1 MISILPGVI
10 LQGLQPEILI
20 ALMNLT
26 MCVPEGITITSALDG
41 EHMLGSKHYIGQAID
56 VRTFNWGEGQK
67 QELRECLRGL
77 GRDYD
82 VVQEHDHLHIEFDPK

>member
-10 LQGLQPEILI
+10 LKGLQPEILI

-26 MCVPEGITITSALDG
+26 ICIPEGITITSALDG
-41 EHMLGSKHYIGQAID
+41 EHMVESKHYIGQALD
-56 VRTFNWGEGQK
+56 VRTHNWVEWK
-67 QELRECLRGL
+67 KEELRECLNGL